1 MSLLLQAQGL
11 NKRFQ
16 SVDALDDVSLTVSRR
31 EILAVVG
38 ESGSGKSTLLATL
51 AGLQSA
57 DSGRITYYGADRPQD
72 IGDMDEMQ
80 LRRLQRTQW
89 GFIHQ
94 NARAA
99 LRLDVSAGGNIGER
113 LMMNGARDYGEIRE
127 TAARWLDEVE
137 IGRERIDEMP
147 LNFSGGMLQRLQI
160 AATLVT
166 SPELVFMDEPTTGLD
181 VSVQARVLDLI
192 RNLVHKLDVA
202 TIIVT
207 HDLGVARLL
216 ADRTVVMQGGAI
228 VEHGLT
234 DQVLDDPQH
243 PYTQLLVSSV
253 LPS

>member
-1 MSLLLQAQGL
+1 MSLLLEACHL

-16 SVDALDDVSLTVSRR
+16 NVDALNDVSLSINRR

-51 AGLQSA
+51 AGLSGA
-57 DSGRITYYGADRPQD
+57 DSGSVLYHDGSGTHD
-72 IGDMDEMQ
+72 IAHMDEMR
-80 LRRLQRTQW
+80 LRRLQRTRW

-113 LMMNGARDYGEIRE
+113 LMMNGARNYGEIRE

-137 IGRERIDEMP
+137 IGRDRIDAMP
-147 LNFSGGMLQRLQI
+147 MHFSGGMLQRLQI

-166 SPELVFMDEPTTGLD
+166 SPELIFMDEPTTGLD

-192 RNLVHKLDVA
+192 RNLVHRLDVA

-216 ADRTVVMQGGAI
+216 ADRTVVMQDGMI

-234 DQVLDDPQH
+234 DQVLDDPHH